1 MSAQNLE
8 AWTMTLIP
16 GAIIMESETELTQ
29 YDIIKWDLVE
39 RDPEDR
45 SAGVEMVILFKRRIE
60 YELFVTFLPSFLLM
74 LITYATTYFPG
85 QYFEAS
91 LAVNLTTMLM
101 MTTIFTRDIF

>member
-8 AWTMTLIP
+8 AWTLTLIP

-29 YDIIKWDLVE
+29 YDIIKWDLVK
-39 RDPEDR
+39 RDLEDP
-45 SAGVEMVILFKRRIE
+45 SAGVEVVIEFQRRIE
-60 YELFVTFLPSFLLM
+60 YELFVTYLPSLLLM
-74 LITYATTYFPG
+74 LITYATTYFPS

>member
-29 YDIIKWDLVE
+29 YDVITWDLVE
-39 RDPEDR
+39 MDPEDQ
-45 SAGVEMVILFKRRIE
+45 SAGVEMVIVFKRRIE